1 MFIQIALLCKTLRAA
16 FYGANEWSFFCMNSK
31 MVKEI
36 VPLFKAF
43 MTVVIVAYE
52 YLRPST
58 SLEIIM
64 FDEPKFS

>member
-1 MFIQIALLCKTLRAA
+1 MLIQIALLGETLRAA
-16 FYGANEWSFFCMNSK
+16 FYRANEWSFFCMNSK

-36 VPLFKAF
+36 VPLFKTF
-43 MTVVIVAYE
+43 MTVGIVTYE

-64 FDEPKFS
+64 FNKPKFS